1 MSRHDVRLSRYS
13 TMLMVY
19 KPETF
24 FHMRKYYFPTFCF
37 SFSYPFTSST
47 LPTSMKKT
55 KKSKRLNRKK
65 SKSTDK
71 GQKFRL
77 SATSGHLIPLQTIR
91 QRIKGIWQSLTWPIC
106 VKILKAN
113 IAVTIALALLLI
125 DPVRNVSSTGGILA
139 SVAVEFV
146 HPAKSYGFLA
156 EDILLGTIM
165 CCISGSWAILGT
177 YLASLVRDPNDPTM
191 AQPDVCAILSCFL
204 VIGCFFLSMFR
215 IKVEQANVGGML
227 SASIMVIS
235 LTSAVTHREFT
246 ATTTVSHFFFQLQCI
261 I

>member
-1 MSRHDVRLSRYS
+1 
-13 TMLMVY
+13 
-19 KPETF
+19 
-24 FHMRKYYFPTFCF
+24 
-37 SFSYPFTSST
+37 
-47 LPTSMKKT
+47 MKKSR
-55 KKSKRLNRKK
+55 KAKRLNKK
-65 SKSTDK
+65 KDKKPEK

-156 EDILLGTIM
+156 EDILLGTVM

-204 VIGCFFLSMFR
+204 VVGCFFLSMFR
-215 IKVEQANVGGML
+215 VKVEQANVGGML

-246 ATTTVSHFFFQLQCI
+246 ATTTVSAKDRFCKEDPDTDDYVLIAASSGADACRIHAHLYHI
-261 I
+261 SGGVS

>member
-1 MSRHDVRLSRYS
+1 MIQ
-13 TMLMVY
+13 MK
-19 KPETF
+19 KP
-24 FHMRKYYFPTFCF
+24 RKNKKF
-37 SFSYPFTSST
+37 SKKKGKTSSE
-47 LPTSMKKT
+47 KA
-55 KKSKRLNRKK
+55 
-65 SKSTDK
+65 
-71 GQKFRL
+71 QKFRL

-125 DPVRNVSSTGGILA
+125 DPVRNISSTGGILA

-177 YLASLVRDPNDPTM
+177 YLASLVRDPNDPTL
-191 AQPDVCAILSCFL
+191 AQPHVCAILSCFL
-204 VIGCFFLSMFR
+204 VFGCFCLSMFR
-215 IKVEQANVGGML
+215 VKVEQANVGAML

-235 LTSAVTHREFT
+235 LTSAVIHTEFT
-246 ATTTVSHFFFQLQCI
+246 ATTTVCFMFRN
-261 I
+261 